1 MGWHEHTTRTGRA
14 GEAAGAAYLEGK
26 GYEILARNYR
36 THDSEL
42 DIVAFDPR
50 DRTLVCI
57 EVKTWRRPYFPMDD
71 LRYAIPPA
79 KYHRLRRGLA
89 QFIASQLQLQY
100 DFIRIDVLLHYGEQ
114 TVHIE
119 GEA

>member
-14 GEAAGAAYLEGK
+14 GEAVGASYLEGK

-36 THDSEL
+36 TSGSEL
-42 DIVAFDPR
+42 DIVAFDPK
-50 DRTLVCI
+50 DRTLVCV
-57 EVKTWRRPYFPMDD
+57 EVKTWRRPYFQIDD
-71 LRYAIPPA
+71 LQYAIPVG

-100 DFIRIDVLLHYGEQ
+100 DFIRIDVLLLYGGQ
-114 TVHIE
+114 IVHIE